1 MIKLK
6 IGFAMS
12 GSFCNIKKATK
23 ELERLIERGDELL
36 PIMSYN
42 VYNTDTKFGKAEA
55 LRSYVRD
62 ITCTEIIHT
71 IPDAE
76 PIGPAIKLDCLCI
89 CPCSGNTLAKLAH
102 GICDTPVTMA
112 AKAHLRNERPI
123 VIALASNDALSG
135 NAENFGRM
143 LSRKNVYFVPLGQ
156 DDPIKKPRSMV
167 CDFSKLGET
176 VEKSVKGQQLQPI
189 LT

>member
-1 MIKLK
+1 MSRAVEEMEKLVGQGYE
-6 IGFAMS
+6 I
-12 GSFCNIKKATK
+12 
-23 ELERLIERGDELL
+23 L
-36 PIMSYN
+36 PIMSFN
-42 VYNTDTKFGKAEA
+42 VYNTDTKFGKAKDFIDRVEK
-55 LRSYVRD
+55 
-62 ITCTEIIHT
+62 ITGKSIIHT

-112 AKAHLRNERPI
+112 AKAQLRNERPI

>member
-1 MIKLK
+1 MEKLVGQGYE
-6 IGFAMS
+6 I
-12 GSFCNIKKATK
+12 
-23 ELERLIERGDELL
+23 L
-36 PIMSYN
+36 PIMSFN
-42 VYNTDTKFGKAEA
+42 VYNTDTKFGKAKDFIDRVEK
-55 LRSYVRD
+55 
-62 ITCTEIIHT
+62 ITGKSVIHT